1 MPDPKTLA
9 AELMA
14 AAEKATH
21 QGQWR
26 FSPWHIEEGASAVR
40 AENYGIVCTTAGDN
54 TAQFIAICSPDNIRT
69 LCESH
74 MALESESLEGAEI
87 VGELK
92 GRLAEAERE
101 RDALKRDLA
110 MRPSSL
116 TTLYEVRKAMGL
128 NEYFPLSHLET
139 HFQSARRVLYGEPI
153 PPANESLLDLAGRM
167 RRSLHDYQARVIP
180 AESKIVELEGRV
192 ADLEAELASARHGIL
207 PDYPPD
213 YPGGFDG
220 PTGAD

>member
-1 MPDPKTLA
+1 MHDAKTLA
-9 AELMA
+9 AEMMDSERVTLLDRLSSGPDSCPFCRRDPFHYVDNGVGMERVAVVCCEAGITLYDNSDSDFRRVASDMA
-14 AAEKATH
+14 EAA
-21 QGQWR
+21 
-26 FSPWHIEEGASAVR
+26 
-40 AENYGIVCTTAGDN
+40 TA
-54 TAQFIAICSPDNIRT
+54 IRT
-69 LCESH
+69 LCE
-74 MALESESLEGAEI
+74 G
-87 VGELK
+87 
-92 GRLAEAERE
+92 LAEAERE

-139 HFQSARRVLYGEPI
+139 HCQSARRVLYGEPI
-153 PPANESLLDLAGRM
+153 PPANESLLDLAERM

-192 ADLEAELASARHGIL
+192 ADLEAELASARRGIL
-207 PDYPPD
+207 PEYPPD

-220 PTGAD
+220 PTGAE

>member
-1 MPDPKTLA
+1 MTAPMHDAKTLA

-14 AAEKATH
+14 AAEKATP
-21 QGQWR
+21 QGKWR

-54 TAQFIAICSPDNIRT
+54 TAQFIALCSPDNIRT
-69 LCESH
+69 LCE
-74 MALESESLEGAEI
+74 G
-87 VGELK
+87 
-92 GRLAEAERE
+92 LAEAERE

-139 HFQSARRVLYGEPI
+139 HCQSARRVLYGEPI
-153 PPANESLLDLAGRM
+153 PPANESLLDLAERM
-167 RRSLHDYQARVIP
+167 RRNLHDYQARVIP

-192 ADLEAELASARHGIL
+192 ADLEAELASARRGIL
-207 PDYPPD
+207 PEYPPD

-220 PTGAD
+220 PTGAE

>member
-1 MPDPKTLA
+1 MHDAKTLA
-9 AELMA
+9 PLIERLRDGVHISLPSETENDFFDIDEANTVMSEA
-14 AAEKATH
+14 A
-21 QGQWR
+21 
-26 FSPWHIEEGASAVR
+26 
-40 AENYGIVCTTAGDN
+40 D
-54 TAQFIAICSPDNIRT
+54 
-69 LCESH
+69 
-74 MALESESLEGAEI
+74 ALDG
-87 VGELK
+87 
-92 GRLAEAERE
+92 LAEAERE

-139 HFQSARRVLYGEPI
+139 HCQSARRVLYGEPI
-153 PPANESLLDLAGRM
+153 PPANESLLDLAERM

-192 ADLEAELASARHGIL
+192 ADLEAELASARRGIL

-220 PTGAD
+220 PTGAN

>member
-1 MPDPKTLA
+1 MHDAKTLA
-9 AELMA
+9 AELRTEGELLARQPELGEAFREGTRIFRA
-14 AAEKATH
+14 A
-21 QGQWR
+21 
-26 FSPWHIEEGASAVR
+26 
-40 AENYGIVCTTAGDN
+40 D
-54 TAQFIAICSPDNIRT
+54 
-69 LCESH
+69 
-74 MALESESLEGAEI
+74 ALEG
-87 VGELK
+87 
-92 GRLAEAERE
+92 LAEAERE

-139 HFQSARRVLYGEPI
+139 HCQSARRVLYGEPI
-153 PPANESLLDLAGRM
+153 PPANESLLDLAERM

-192 ADLEAELASARHGIL
+192 ADLEAELASARRGIL

>member
-1 MPDPKTLA
+1 MHDAKTLA

-14 AAEKATH
+14 ALN
-21 QGQWR
+21 
-26 FSPWHIEEGASAVR
+26 ASNSLVTVAR
-40 AENYGIVCTTAGDN
+40 HD
-54 TAQFIAICSPDNIRT
+54 IRT
-69 LCESH
+69 LCEG
-74 MALESESLEGAEI
+74 LT
-87 VGELK
+87 
-92 GRLAEAERE
+92 EAERE

-139 HFQSARRVLYGEPI
+139 HCQSARRVLYGEPI
-153 PPANESLLDLAGRM
+153 PPANESLLDLAERM

-220 PTGAD
+220 PTGAN

>member
-1 MPDPKTLA
+1 MRDAKTLA
-9 AELMA
+9 AKRALVEQQLRDLAEELF
-14 AAEKATH
+14 
-21 QGQWR
+21 G
-26 FSPWHIEEGASAVR
+26 R
-40 AENYGIVCTTAGDN
+40 AERTGRQSDGDAASVAL
-54 TAQFIAICSPDNIRT
+54 TGADNIRT

-74 MALESESLEGAEI
+74 MAL
-87 VGELK
+87 
-92 GRLAEAERE
+92 E

-139 HFQSARRVLYGEPI
+139 HCQSARRVLYGEPI
-153 PPANESLLDLAGRM
+153 PPANESLLDLAERM

-192 ADLEAELASARHGIL
+192 ADLEAELASARRGIL

-220 PTGAD
+220 PTGAN